1 MSDSL
6 GFTSRSRLSL
16 FISAILFVALGVAL
30 IFAPNLR
37 SASAASVVMAAWG
50 FEGVTTTNTGTT
62 PVVSGGLATADSGAQ
77 TAGSAFTAFH
87 TSAATVWSNPA
98 GNGSAKSLSANNWSV
113 GDYFQFSFS
122 TIG

>member
-1 MSDSL
+1 MPDSF
-6 GFTSRSRLSL
+6 GTSRSRLSL

-50 FEGVTTTNTGTT
+50 FEGVTVSASAGQTPTITGG
-62 PVVSGGLATADSGAQ
+62 SATADSGALV
-77 TAGSAFTAFH
+77 AGSSVGAFH
-87 TSAATVWSNPA
+87 TSSATVWSTPA

-122 TIG
+122 